1 MERKMICDNPKDEHD
16 YYEHLISALLSA
28 RDLCWYIST
37 QPDCT
42 DYESGMLEKAERI
55 LQQILERVED

>member
-1 MERKMICDNPKDEHD
+1 MERKMICDNPKDAHD
-16 YYEHLISALLSA
+16 YYAHFISALLSA
-28 RDLCWYIST
+28 RDLCWHIST

-42 DYESGMLEKAERI
+42 DYEAGVLEKAERI